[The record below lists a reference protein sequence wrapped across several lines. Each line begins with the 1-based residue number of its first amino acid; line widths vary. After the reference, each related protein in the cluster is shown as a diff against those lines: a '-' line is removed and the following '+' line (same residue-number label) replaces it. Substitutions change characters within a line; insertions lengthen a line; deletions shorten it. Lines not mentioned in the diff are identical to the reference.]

1 MRWAVQAIAL
11 GIAILMA
18 TSGPLAAA
26 DTPYEINVIL
36 PLTGPAA
43 FFGASAQRG
52 MRVIEDL
59 VNAQGGINGRP
70 LRFVLNDDG
79 TNPQTVIQLTT
90 ALIAKQV
97 PVIMGPGISAECTAQ
112 FPVVENSGPVTYCF
126 SPVVHP
132 KPNGFSFMTGPAIG
146 DVEPVV
152 LRYFRSRGFRNFA
165 LITSTDASGQEFER
179 TFDLALAL
187 PEFRDVKLVAREHF
201 NISDISV
208 SAQVAR
214 IKAARPEVLLT
225 FTTGTPF
232 GTLLHGLYDAG
243 LEIPVYGSGGNLNNA
258 QMAQYAAFLPKELY
272 LNGVHGVIPDPTAT
286 GKMKQAQQI
295 YFDALKRASYHP
307 EFSLLSVWDPTMIVV
322 DALRKLRSDV
332 TAQQLHDYLEHLK
345 GWTGVEGTYDFTSG
359 DQRGIGQAA
368 TALFRWDATAIDWV
382 QVSPAPHHR

>member
-1 MRWAVQAIAL
+1 
-11 GIAILMA
+11 
-18 TSGPLAAA
+18 
-26 DTPYEINVIL
+26 
-36 PLTGPAA
+36 
-43 FFGASAQRG
+43 
-52 MRVIEDL
+52 
-59 VNAQGGINGRP
+59 
-70 LRFVLNDDG
+70 
-79 TNPQTVIQLTT
+79 
-90 ALIAKQV
+90 
-97 PVIMGPGISAECTAQ
+97 MGPGISAECTAQ